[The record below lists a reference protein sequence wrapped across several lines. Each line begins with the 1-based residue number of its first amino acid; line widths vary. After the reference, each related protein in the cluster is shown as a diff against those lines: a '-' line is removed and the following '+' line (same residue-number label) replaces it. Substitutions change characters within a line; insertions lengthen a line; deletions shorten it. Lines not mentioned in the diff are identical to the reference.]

1 MPLNI
6 PNRPT
11 SRPTRHERLA
21 GMHSIPEPEAAAVSL
36 MQLGAVDQANLSSS
50 EPPSAGRSSPL
61 REFDFLAA
69 ASKWGPMEAA
79 ATGHNA
85 CCGITTMVRIGPAVA
100 NRLRPR
106 GTQFGFPSPQVSAAW
121 QFTGRSDK
129 LPYDDGGGDRDLP
142 DFVVVLPPSLP
153 LGSLQSGGICNFTSS
168 AADRA
173 PLRAM
178 IRTHRWLSRR
188 ARRDLNYGG
197 SRKER
202 GAISVGRS
210 NGSIVFHPGEM
221 GLICTFN
228 PCLA

>member
-50 EPPSAGRSSPL
+50 RRRRPSVGRSSPL

-69 ASKWGPMEAA
+69 ASKWGPRKAA
-79 ATGHNA
+79 AIGDNA
-85 CCGITTMVRIGPAVA
+85 GCVDTTMVRIGPAVA

-106 GTQFGFPSPQVSAAW
+106 GTQFGFPPPQVSAAW

-129 LPYDDGGGDRDLP
+129 LPYDGGGGDRDLP
-142 DFVVVLPPSLP
+142 DFVVVLPSLLWGRCSQGAFVISRPP
-153 LGSLQSGGICNFTSS
+153 LTE
-168 AADRA
+168 
-173 PLRAM
+173 P
-178 IRTHRWLSRR
+178 H
-188 ARRDLNYGG
+188 
-197 SRKER
+197 
-202 GAISVGRS
+202 
-210 NGSIVFHPGEM
+210 
-221 GLICTFN
+221 
-228 PCLA
+228 

>member
-1 MPLNI
+1 M
-6 PNRPT
+6 
-11 SRPTRHERLA
+11 
-21 GMHSIPEPEAAAVSL
+21 
-36 MQLGAVDQANLSSS
+36 
-50 EPPSAGRSSPL
+50 

-69 ASKWGPMEAA
+69 ASKWGPREATA
-79 ATGHNA
+79 IGDNA
-85 CCGITTMVRIGPAVA
+85 GCVDTTMVRIGLAVA

-129 LPYDDGGGDRDLP
+129 LPYDGGDSDLP
-142 DFVVVLPPSLP
+142 DFVVVLPSLLWGRCSQGAFVISRPRPP
-153 LGSLQSGGICNFTSS
+153 LR
-168 AADRA
+168 ADRA

-188 ARRDLNYGG
+188 VRRDLNYGG

-202 GAISVGRS
+202 GAISVGRGRS
-210 NGSIVFHPGEM
+210 NGSIVFYPEEM
-221 GLICTFN
+221 GLIFTFN